1 MPQIGLVSAVNLRVQ
16 GNSAYLWSSRS
27 SLGTESQDGRLQRN
41 LLCFGSSD
49 SMGHKLRIR
58 TPSATT
64 RRLTKDFNPLK
75 VVCIDYPRPE
85 LDNTVNYLEA
95 ALLSSSFRTSSR
107 PTKPLEIVIAGAG
120 DFFRSSIFVVFI
132 SLSSEG
138 RSFY

>member
-27 SLGTESQDGRLQRN
+27 SLGTESQDGHLQRN

-58 TPSATT
+58 TPSAMT

-75 VVCIDYPRPE
+75 VCFECESVMMDLWSWAYI
-85 LDNTVNYLEA
+85 L
-95 ALLSSSFRTSSR
+95 
-107 PTKPLEIVIAGAG
+107 
-120 DFFRSSIFVVFI
+120 
-132 SLSSEG
+132 
-138 RSFY
+138 